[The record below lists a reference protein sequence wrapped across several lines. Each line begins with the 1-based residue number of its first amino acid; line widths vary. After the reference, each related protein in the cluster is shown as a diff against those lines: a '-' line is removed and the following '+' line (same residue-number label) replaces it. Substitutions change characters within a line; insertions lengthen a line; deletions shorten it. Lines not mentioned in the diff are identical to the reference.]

1 MIPAT
6 AADLLALYDETMRKH
21 AHVAGCAREQTTT
34 VSRYTTSTGSLR
46 YIMWH
51 DFAPADA
58 VRVVDEELRA
68 TEGHAKALMW
78 KLYAH
83 GAAPDALRAALL
95 NRGFAETDHCTLM
108 MTPVDSL
115 VRALA
120 ATPSQAMKIQV
131 RELTTAKDLDAYQ
144 NIWDDVWPDAPNA
157 RYVDDYRVRIEQN
170 DPGIVFF
177 AGFAEND
184 NPVSSGY
191 LFHHPGQPIGLL
203 CGGSTK
209 AAWRRQHAYTTM
221 LAARVECAFARGV
234 AYLAVEASPESR
246 PILERLGFAPL
257 STLAF
262 YEINVEAL

>member
-1 MIPAT
+1 MNPT
-6 AADLLALYDETMRKH
+6 SNADLLALYDDTMRKN
-21 AHVAGCAREQTTT
+21 AYVAGCVREQTAT

-58 VRVVDEELRA
+58 AGVVDEELRA

-83 GAAPDALRAALL
+83 AAAPDALRVALL
-95 NRGFAETDHCTLM
+95 DRGFIENDHCTLM
-108 MTPVDSL
+108 ITPVDSL
-115 VRALA
+115 AHALA
-120 ATPSQAMKIQV
+120 ATSSQVMKIQV
-131 RELTTAKDLDAYQ
+131 RELTTAKQLDAYQ

-157 RYVDDYRVRIEQN
+157 RYVDDYRVRIEQK
-170 DPGIVFF
+170 DEGVIFF
-177 AGFAEND
+177 AGFAED
-184 NPVSSGY
+184 GNPVSSGY

-209 AAWRRQHAYTTM
+209 AAWRRQHAYTAM
-221 LAARVECAFARGV
+221 LAARTHAARERGIKF
-234 AYLAVEASPESR
+234 LATEAKPDSR
-246 PILERLGFAPL
+246 PILERLGFMPL

-262 YEINVEAL
+262 YEKDID

>member
-1 MIPAT
+1 MNPA
-6 AADLLALYDETMRKH
+6 AAPKLLALYDDTMRKN
-21 AHVAGCAREQTTT
+21 AHVAGCAREQTAT

-58 VRVVDEELRA
+58 ARVVDEELRA
-68 TEGHAKALMW
+68 TQGHAKALMW

-83 GAAPDALRAALL
+83 GAVPDALRAVLL
-95 NRGFAETDHCTLM
+95 DRGFAENDHCTLM
-108 MTPVDSL
+108 MASVDSL

-120 ATPSQAMKIQV
+120 AIQAPAMNIQV
-131 RELTTAKDLDAYQ
+131 RELITAKDLDAYQ

-157 RYVDDYRVRIEQN
+157 RYVDDYRVRIEHH
-170 DPGIVFF
+170 DRGVVFF
-177 AGFAEND
+177 AGFAED
-184 NPVSSGY
+184 DTPVTSGY

-209 AAWRRQHAYTTM
+209 AAWRRQHAYTAM
-221 LAARVECAFARGV
+221 LAARAHAAVARGV
-234 AYLAVEASPESR
+234 KYLATEAKPDSR

-262 YEINVEAL
+262 YERSIN